1 MTDSRQYQNMEYR
14 NIIINATKPIE
25 YLDQYSDIGAFR
37 WLAEQIGTG
46 KKGLK
51 YNSVDFIIARLLT
64 RNESL
69 INYQRK
75 SQIDFYVIG
84 TFRTE
89 FIPIMKVAEAFAEFY
104 LEMLVMPNIIT
115 ISKRDFLFNLK
126 YSLRK
131 INNGIRI
138 YDRER
143 DLH

>member
-1 MTDSRQYQNMEYR
+1 MSNSKPNQNIEYR
-14 NIIINATKPIE
+14 NIILKATKPIE
-25 YLDQYSDIGAFR
+25 YLNQYSDIAAIR
-37 WLAEQIGTG
+37 WLTEQISSG
-46 KKGLK
+46 KKDLK

-69 INYQRK
+69 IKYQRK

-84 TFRTE
+84 PFRTE

-115 ISKRDFLFNLK
+115 ISKRDFLLNIK